1 MLLTDTGDKE
11 HSGMRSKRR
20 KKIKSKRRDE
30 EQESLQDLL
39 RGSHD
44 TSNTNS
50 KDLKELDESQQ
61 NIKITLSFKE
71 NGKIDPKNLTPT
83 TISLI

>member
-1 MLLTDTGDKE
+1 MLLTDTGDNE

-20 KKIKSKRRDE
+20 RKIKSKRRDE

-44 TSNTNS
+44 TSVNTNS
-50 KDLKELDESQQ
+50 KDLKDLD
-61 NIKITLSFKE
+61 
-71 NGKIDPKNLTPT
+71 
-83 TISLI
+83 